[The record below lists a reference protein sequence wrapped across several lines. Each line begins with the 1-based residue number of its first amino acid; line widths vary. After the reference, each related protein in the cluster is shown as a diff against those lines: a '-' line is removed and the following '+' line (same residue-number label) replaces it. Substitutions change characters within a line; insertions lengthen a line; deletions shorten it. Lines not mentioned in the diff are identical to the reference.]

1 MDDAGGNRQKVSM
14 MYDVRRKSSRVET
27 LSSLFRL
34 LGLSKPLSSILIHTS
49 YIIHTFTFY
58 LLPLDARP
66 CVSTFSL
73 YFFSVLRPVNNHML
87 PVRVR
92 DQI

>member
-1 MDDAGGNRQKVSM
+1 M

-34 LGLSKPLSSILIHTS
+34 LGLSKHLSSILIHTS

-58 LLPLDARP
+58 LLPPITSYLLP
-66 CVSTFSL
+66 LTFLLLFGASP
-73 YFFSVLRPVNNHML
+73 SK
-87 PVRVR
+87 
-92 DQI
+92 